1 MRQYTKI
8 AAFSDGS
15 ALAIGKPGITYKAS
29 PLTLWLFC
37 QSGIIFR
44 VEKDALSTAVAMDV
58 TVTDSNS
65 DTVVTHYS
73 FAFGDEIYADVTDI
87 VRSMVV
93 RALPNAIGQAGT
105 SLGGIVFEL
114 FDTDGVSVG
123 SVSAEAIAI
132 DALDY
137 AYEDAASGQWPGV
150 PEHIRLH
157 SSAWLTFPALGS
169 SGQSTVMVKYGGSSA
184 TLDNAGQA
192 ATLPASTVPSDYV
205 LVDDDDEIARCE
217 VELVDCTDDSVM
229 LRWWSVELGGWKTCA
244 WDVLEAGQAGDRV
257 TLFDRL
263 YARNAASDAS
273 NTLRLRV
280 PLCTHNEW
288 AWLRDIAISD
298 QVEMLGSEKI
308 AVGGATNVWRSVV
321 VEQQSSTHKMREDKD
336 FEIVITTAEASSL

>member
-1 MRQYTKI
+1 MRRYTNI
-8 AAFSDGS
+8 ATFSDGS
-15 ALAIGKPGITYKAS
+15 TLEIGKPGITYKAS

-44 VEKDALSTAVAMDV
+44 IKKGSSSTAVAMDV

-73 FAFGDEIYADVTDI
+73 FAFGDLIYADITDI
-87 VRSMVV
+87 VKSMVL
-93 RALPNAIGQAGT
+93 RTLPVAIRQAGT

-114 FDTDGVSVG
+114 FDTDSLSVG
-123 SVSAEAIAI
+123 AASMEATAI

-137 AYEDAASGQWPGV
+137 AYEDVLSGQCPGV

-157 SSAWLTFPALGS
+157 GSAWLTLPALGS
-169 SGQSTVMVKYGGSSA
+169 SGQSTVIVKYGGNSA

-192 ATLPASTVPSDYV
+192 ATLPASTVPSTYI
-205 LVDDDDEIARCE
+205 LVDNGDDIARCE
-217 VELVDCTDDSVM
+217 VELIDCTDDSVT

-244 WDVLEAGQAGDRV
+244 WDVLEVGQDGDRV
-257 TLFDRL
+257 TLFDRI
-263 YARNAASDAS
+263 YDRNAASDAS

-308 AVGGATNVWRSVV
+308 AVGGATDVWRSVV